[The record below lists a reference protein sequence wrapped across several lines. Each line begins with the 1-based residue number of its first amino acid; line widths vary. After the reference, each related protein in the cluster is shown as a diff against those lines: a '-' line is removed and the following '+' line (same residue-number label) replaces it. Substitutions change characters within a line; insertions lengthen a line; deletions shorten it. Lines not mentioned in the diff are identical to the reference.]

1 MNKNVVYGAGIYGGL
16 FCEELEKNG
25 IHIEYV
31 IDQYV
36 NKKEVNN
43 KPIKRLNE
51 LDLKDT
57 NIYISITSPMVEKSV
72 YEQLL
77 KLTNAR
83 VYSFTDV
90 LNAYPT
96 VIEKC
101 LILSNCWYSK
111 DKSKMLDYE
120 KLEFF
125 EKLLKDSKSLELLK
139 KIINFRETL
148 KPEYYL
154 TPDLEPQYFPKD
166 IKIFE
171 KWDSIRFVD
180 GGAYIGDTLESSLQ
194 ELTKLNKKIDYIVS
208 FEPDTSN
215 IKKLNE
221 EILKQK
227 ETFKDVNFMVYPCGI
242 WSSNSILSF
251 SNNSQSS
258 SSLVRD
264 VSEDKIQIMTV
275 SLDDTLIGLNPNY
288 IKLDIEGAERDAI
301 LGMKKIIQEQSP
313 SLAICLYHKPQ
324 DLWELPLLINEIN
337 PNYDMYLRIYGS
349 MGLETVLYC
358 VPRD

>member
-1 MNKNVVYGAGIYGGL
+1 
-16 FCEELEKNG
+16 
-25 IHIEYV
+25 
-31 IDQYV
+31 
-36 NKKEVNN
+36 
-43 KPIKRLNE
+43 
-51 LDLKDT
+51 
-57 NIYISITSPMVEKSV
+57 
-72 YEQLL
+72 
-77 KLTNAR
+77 
-83 VYSFTDV
+83 
-90 LNAYPT
+90 
-96 VIEKC
+96 
-101 LILSNCWYSK
+101 
-111 DKSKMLDYE
+111 
-120 KLEFF
+120 
-125 EKLLKDSKSLELLK
+125 
-139 KIINFRETL
+139 
-148 KPEYYL
+148 
-154 TPDLEPQYFPKD
+154 
-166 IKIFE
+166 
-171 KWDSIRFVD
+171 
-180 GGAYIGDTLESSLQ
+180 
-194 ELTKLNKKIDYIVS
+194 
-208 FEPDTSN
+208 
-215 IKKLNE
+215 
-221 EILKQK
+221 
-227 ETFKDVNFMVYPCGI
+227 MVYPCGI